1 MTGTL
6 RIKVLGLSTAL
17 CAAWAGGAL
26 ALCGCKK
33 GESAHWLI
41 NGFIDPTQTGQFL
54 EPKRNEI
61 RGSLSILEEPVGIQN
76 ADEPLPED
84 LVAEYTEHRFV
95 PGDVITISIFE
106 LMIPGQ
112 ATVQQFTL
120 SNSGYESMPVLGRVK
135 VAGLTPVELELELK
149 EQIRAA
155 GILPDPEVQVTLIE
169 TRTRRFSIIGS
180 VARAGTFEIPQP
192 DYRLLS
198 AIADAGGIPPQIQTI
213 YVFRRGA
220 APGAIGVPS
229 TAPVEDSVVHRF
241 GAGRRG
247 PLTMSETSS
256 GPASTN
262 RAAPLPE
269 TMPDTA
275 DLQRPGAADVGTMPA
290 ATEPTVQMLPSV
302 PSTAATSDAERVV
315 DELRILEGAP
325 EPTRVVPVWDAEKGL
340 WVIRSVESAPSPAT
354 ADLRRPATGVGEQP
368 GDLTRPV
375 PSAPLVGEP
384 IADEELATPI
394 RIIEI
399 PMKELLM
406 GDPRYNVVIRPFDLI
421 NVPPGQ
427 VGEFYVMGNISRP
440 GAYDLTGRRLTVKE
454 AIASSGGFGPL
465 AWPSR
470 ADLVRRVSQDEEQII
485 QLDLDAIFAGTAPDF
500 YLKPNDIV
508 NVGTTPAAVFL
519 AVLRNA
525 FRFSYGFGFVYDRNF
540 ADGDSFQAK
549 EALKTRR
556 FQEAQTKGLPG

>member
-1 MTGTL
+1 VIAMVRNKL
-6 RIKVLGLSTAL
+6 CGLSAVL
-17 CAAWAGGAL
+17 CAAGAL
-26 ALCGCKK
+26 SLCGCKK

-41 NGFIDPTQTGQFL
+41 NGLIDPTQTGQFL

-76 ADEPLPED
+76 AEEPRPED
-84 LVAEYTEHRFV
+84 LAPEYTEHRFG
-95 PGDVITISIFE
+95 PGDVVSISIFE

-112 ATVQQFTL
+112 ATVQQFTV
-120 SNSGYESMPVLGRVK
+120 SNSGYESLPVLGRVRIS
-135 VAGLTPVELELELK
+135 GLTAVELELELK

-155 GILPDPEVQVTLIE
+155 GILPDPEVQVTMLE
-169 TRTRRFSIIGS
+169 TRAHRFSIIGS
-180 VARAGTFEIPQP
+180 VQRAGTFEIPQP

-198 AIADAGGIPPQIQTI
+198 AIADAGGVPPVIQTI

-220 APGAIGVPS
+220 VPGAIDVPS
-229 TAPVEDSVVHRF
+229 TAPVEESVVQRSV
-241 GAGRRG
+241 RRRGG

-256 GPASTN
+256 GPASTS
-262 RAAPLPE
+262 RAVPE
-269 TMPDTA
+269 SNPTEGMESA
-275 DLQRPGAADVGTMPA
+275 ETMPA
-290 ATEPTVQMLPSV
+290 AADLDQPATAEPPVQTLPSV
-302 PSTAATSDAERVV
+302 PTTATTRDAENVV

-325 EPTRVVPVWDAEKGL
+325 EPTREVPVWDPETGS
-340 WVIRSVESAPSPAT
+340 WVIRSAESAPSPSTRPVEQAPMERET
-354 ADLRRPATGVGEQP
+354 PVGEPATG
-368 GDLTRPV
+368 
-375 PSAPLVGEP
+375 
-384 IADEELATPI
+384 EELAAPI

-399 PMKELLM
+399 PTKELLA
-406 GDPRYNVVIRPFDLI
+406 GDPRYNIVIRPYDLI

-427 VGEFYVMGNISRP
+427 VGEFYMMGNISRP
-440 GAYDLTGRRLTVKE
+440 GAYELTGRRLTVKE
-454 AIASSGGFGPL
+454 AVASSGGFGPL

-540 ADGDSFQAK
+540 ADSDTFQAK
-549 EALKTRR
+549 EQLKTRR
-556 FQEAQTKGLPG
+556 FQEAQARGIPQ

>member
-1 MTGTL
+1 MTATV
-6 RIKVLGLSTAL
+6 RIKVLGVSAAF
-17 CAAWAGGAL
+17 CAACVAASG
-26 ALCGCKK
+26 GCKK
-33 GESAHWLI
+33 GESAQWLL
-41 NGFIDPTQTGQFL
+41 NGLIDPTQTGQFL

-61 RGSLSILEEPVGIQN
+61 RGSLSILEEPVGIQE
-76 ADEPLPED
+76 AEEPQPED
-84 LVAEYTEHRFV
+84 LAAEYTEHRFV
-95 PGDVITISIFE
+95 PGDTIAISVFE
-106 LMIPGQ
+106 LLIPGQ

-120 SNSGYESMPVLGRVK
+120 SNSGYESLPVLGRVK
-135 VAGLTPVELELELK
+135 VAGFTPVELELELK

-155 GILPDPEVQVTLIE
+155 GILPDPEVQITLLE
-169 TRTRRFSIIGS
+169 TRSQRFSIIGS
-180 VARAGTFEIPQP
+180 VARAGTYEIPHP

-198 AIADAGGIPPQIQTI
+198 AIADAGGIPPQIRTI

-220 APGAIGVPS
+220 VPGASGVP
-229 TAPVEDSVVHRF
+229 TTVPTEDSVVRRF
-241 GAGRRG
+241 GGRRSG
-247 PLTMSETSS
+247 TLTMSETSS
-256 GPASTN
+256 GPASTS
-262 RAAPLPE
+262 RAAPPPE
-269 TMPDTA
+269 TMPA
-275 DLQRPGAADVGTMPA
+275 V
-290 ATEPTVQMLPSV
+290 TEPALQILPST
-302 PSTAATSDAERVV
+302 PSTAATRDTESVV

-325 EPTRVVPVWDAEKGL
+325 EPTRQIPVWDAETGS
-340 WVIRSVESAPSPAT
+340 WVIRNVESAPSPAT
-354 ADLRRPATGVGEQP
+354 KDGAVSPTRPAGQETADGE
-368 GDLTRPV
+368 GM
-375 PSAPLVGEP
+375 AG
-384 IADEELATPI
+384 EELATAI

-399 PMKELLM
+399 PTKELLA

-421 NVPPGQ
+421 NVPPGP

-549 EALKTRR
+549 EQLKQRR
-556 FQEAQTKGLPG
+556 FQEAQAKGLPG